1 MTLIIKQEINLVD
14 HYCHNGRLRLNRL
27 GENMIGYFIFGHT
40 CSIEKKLALMWL
52 CFQIEWLEC

>member
-40 CSIEKKLALMWL
+40 CSIEKKLALM
-52 CFQIEWLEC
+52 